1 VTRTSGATRAL
12 KDGSVRPAHFGLRF
26 EEVPVLIQAF
36 RRMVR
41 TVEFDVSEMAFT
53 TYLVAKAHG
62 KPFTALPVFCVR
74 GFHHGALLRS
84 AKADGLV
91 PKDLE
96 GRRAGVNRGYTVTTG
111 VWARGILADEYGV
124 DLGRV
129 TWVLSGDEHV
139 AEYQPPPNVVPAG
152 PGEDV
157 PEMVASGELAA
168 GIGIPA
174 DYPGVVPLIP
184 DAAEAG
190 YRALRDR
197 GFYPINHLVVVRDE
211 LLAEHPD
218 LAADLF
224 GAYAEAKKRYVAE
237 LAAEGE
243 GARDGAGAADRA
255 GDGAGAGVGRGLGG
269 GGDQDPTDRMYSRVM
284 EITGADPLPY
294 GIAPNQAMI
303 DQLIRYAVDQK
314 ILAGPVAAEDLFAAG
329 THGLTA

>member
-1 VTRTSGATRAL
+1 MGRTILTAVTRTSGCTRAL
-12 KDGSVRPAHFGLRF
+12 KDGTSRPRNYDLRF

-41 TVEFDVSEMAFT
+41 SVEWDVSEMAFT

-74 GFHHGALLRS
+74 GFHHGAILRG
-84 AKADGLV
+84 ATPGDIV

-124 DLGRV
+124 DLSRV
-129 TWVLSGDEHV
+129 TWMLSGDEHV
-139 AEYQPPPNVVPAG
+139 AEYEPPPNVVPAG

-168 GIGIPA
+168 GIGVDAA
-174 DYPGVVPLIP
+174 DPRLTTLIP
-184 DAAEAG
+184 DATEAG

-197 GFYPINHLVVVRDE
+197 GCYPINHVVVVRDE
-211 LLAEHPD
+211 LLAAHPD

-224 GAYAEAKKRYVAE
+224 AAYADSKNRYVAG
-237 LAAEGE
+237 LRRGISDPGPA
-243 GARDGAGAADRA
+243 DG
-255 GDGAGAGVGRGLGG
+255 
-269 GGDQDPTDRMYSRVM
+269 MYQRVTR
-284 EITGADPLPY
+284 ITGADPLPY
-294 GIAPNQAMI
+294 GTAPNRAMI

-314 ILAGPVAAEDLFAAG
+314 ILDKPVAAEDVFAAG
-329 THGLTA
+329 THDLAA